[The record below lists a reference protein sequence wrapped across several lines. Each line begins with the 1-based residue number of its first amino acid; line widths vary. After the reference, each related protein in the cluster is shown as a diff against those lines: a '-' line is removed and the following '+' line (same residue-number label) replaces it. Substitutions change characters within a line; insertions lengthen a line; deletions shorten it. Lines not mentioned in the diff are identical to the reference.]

1 MKSAFEFLTL
11 LSVEVSLSGHRY
23 EFLVFHLELQL
34 KFDDLTVQLDIIGR
48 GIMRPNLHLLR
59 LLLRR
64 TCDEL

>member
-1 MKSAFEFLTL
+1 MKPAFEFLAL

-34 KFDDLTVQLDIIGR
+34 KFYDLTVQLDIIGR

-64 TCDEL
+64 ICDEL